1 MKITTKK
8 IIRELEKKGW
18 HNANGEWNEIDIDLI
33 KAVKNIINEIL
44 RTHKNI
50 SINGS
55 K

>member
-8 IIRELEKKGW
+8 IMRELEKKGW

-33 KAVKNIINEIL
+33 KAVRDIINEFL